1 MREAFSEIDDSVGIV
16 MPILMECDKDEDFS
30 EGIDKVGESLPILSL
45 RNMVLF
51 PGVAMPVIVGRAKS
65 MRLIR
70 EASHKKMMIG
80 GLCQKETC
88 IRSVSWLKYCGY
100 WKCRTVRQRLF
111 CKAANVFSCMN

>member
-1 MREAFSEIDDSVGIV
+1 MNKKNKETLYLREAFSEIDDSVGIV

-80 GLCQKETC
+80 VLC
-88 IRSVSWLKYCGY
+88 
-100 WKCRTVRQRLF
+100 
-111 CKAANVFSCMN
+111 